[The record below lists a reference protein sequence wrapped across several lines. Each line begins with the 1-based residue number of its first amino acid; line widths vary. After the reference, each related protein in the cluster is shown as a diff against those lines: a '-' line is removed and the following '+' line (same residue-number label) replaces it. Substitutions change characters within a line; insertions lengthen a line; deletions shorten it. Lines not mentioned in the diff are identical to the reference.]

1 LFFIIEGGRYRVYI
15 VVALSLIV
23 YLWMIVSVK
32 YRTAIAILGSGAI
45 LIYGS
50 ISNAF
55 PASAAFQHFPT
66 EIVILII
73 VLSIFTKI
81 FENNGFFEY
90 IGEKFF
96 ELSRGRKLFI
106 AALLP
111 TTIYTTSLF
120 MNNLSVILLF
130 TFICLQLAVR
140 MNLPIVP
147 MLVSAIIASNIGGA
161 PLPWAD
167 TPAVIL
173 TLYTDF
179 NLYDFLSK
187 LFLPCFVY
195 NGLLVLYTVMWFKK
209 HDKPKAKIE
218 MKNDIGLKDH
228 EEHKE
233 HEGPDRGHKHKK
245 PSHRPGHKPKLRH
258 PHEEL
263 LQFLRESIPTH
274 ETELDASYKFN
285 LPSEEPHRDTSE
297 EEVINENTIKLLRD
311 IQPPKLGSN
320 PPTHDGITFLI
331 WRKTG
336 FTSRSPEEAFDL
348 ADGNSHNPIKPK
360 ESKKEKLKPSKAW
373 VPFILFI
380 FLILGICIAP
390 FLNISIAYVSLFF
403 GGLALVLNKTNPEDI
418 LNSVAVLDSI
428 VFIIALFLIAGSM
441 ESSGVLTKVVN
452 YMLTFTGENK
462 FLIVLF
468 IMIAAFVIATFL
480 SAGPAAATVLP
491 IAQQLSATVGDKLVY
506 AALALGILAGSSM
519 LPWSATGGPV
529 MLGEVNRFL
538 GKFKGSKSE
547 VTALRQI
554 FNLREY
560 IKFSIPF
567 SLIILLLSAIF
578 LTLYLII
585 IMGEKL

>member
-1 LFFIIEGGRYRVYI
+1 MYI
-15 VVALSLIV
+15 VFALSLLV
-23 YLWMIVSVK
+23 YIWMIFSVK

-50 ISNAF
+50 ISDAF
-55 PASAAFQHFPT
+55 PANVAFQKFPT

-81 FENNGFFEY
+81 FENNGFFDY

-96 ELSRGRKLFI
+96 DISRGRKLFI

-111 TTIYTTSLF
+111 TTIYVTSLF

-179 NLYDFLSK
+179 NLYDFISK
-187 LFLPCFVY
+187 LFLPCLVY
-195 NGLLVLYTVMWFKK
+195 NGLLVLYTVIWFKK
-209 HDKPKAKIE
+209 YDKPRINIE
-218 MKNDIGLKDH
+218 TKKDNKSKEREKPSERNKHKELPHKDH
-228 EEHKE
+228 
-233 HEGPDRGHKHKK
+233 
-245 PSHRPGHKPKLRH
+245 HKPKLRH

-263 LQFLRESIPTH
+263 LKFLRENVPTH
-274 ETELDASYKFN
+274 ETELDIAYKVELSN
-285 LPSEEPHRDTSE
+285 
-297 EEVINENTIKLLRD
+297 EVSQQDACEDETIHENTLKLLREV
-311 IQPPKLGSN
+311 QPPTMGSN
-320 PPTHDGITFLI
+320 PPTHDGLTYLI
-331 WRKTG
+331 WRKTR
-336 FTSRSPEEAFDL
+336 FNSRTSEEAFD
-348 ADGNSHNPIKPK
+348 AEDSNVYNASQMRG
-360 ESKKEKLKPSKAW
+360 SKKTKLKPGKIW
-373 VPFILFI
+373 IPIILFA
-380 FLILGICIAP
+380 FLILGICSAP
-390 FLNISIAYVSLFF
+390 FLEVSIAYVSLFF

-441 ESSGVLTKVVN
+441 ESSGILTSIVN

-468 IMIAAFVIATFL
+468 IMFAAFVIATFL

-491 IAQQLSATVGDKLVY
+491 ICQQLSSTVGDKLVY

-547 VTALRQI
+547 VTRLRQI
-554 FNLREY
+554 FNLRDY

-567 SLIILLLSAIF
+567 SFVILSLSAVF
-578 LTLYLII
+578 LVLYLIVV
-585 IMGEKL
+585 MGEKII